1 MDAASI
7 ETLSRNASF
16 NGDDLDDDQVI
27 EGKPVLEE
35 TEESP
40 IKRLTGKF
48 TSKIA
53 QFVNQFEA
61 KSDGAA
67 REMEDIM
74 VDAKAQR
81 TVRLER
87 RWSKSEE
94 MQ

>member
-7 ETLSRNASF
+7 ETVSRNASF
-16 NGDDLDDDQVI
+16 NEDNLDDAF
-27 EGKPVLEE
+27 ESKPVLEE

-94 MQ
+94 M